1 MLKEKTKK
9 IKNGID
15 KKKTN
20 QYNDDQRKELL
31 ISRVDTVR

>member
-1 MLKEKTKK
+1 MLKDKTKK

-20 QYNDDQRKELL
+20 PYNDSQRKELL

>member
-1 MLKEKTKK
+1 MLKDKTKK
-9 IKNGID
+9 IKIGID

>member
-1 MLKEKTKK
+1 MLKDKTNK
-9 IKNGID
+9 IKNRID